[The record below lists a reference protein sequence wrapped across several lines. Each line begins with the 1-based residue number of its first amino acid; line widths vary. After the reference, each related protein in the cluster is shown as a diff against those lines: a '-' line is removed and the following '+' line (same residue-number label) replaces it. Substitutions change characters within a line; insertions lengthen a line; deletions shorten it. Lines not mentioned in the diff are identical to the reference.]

1 MRQSTG
7 SVGKVWWCRV
17 MHARVRCADM
27 HQDVGLHMLS
37 RLVLYMCICVLA
49 LLFRMRGCVVVLDV
63 VVLVVVLM
71 RLWVGGV
78 LFY

>member
-1 MRQSTG
+1 
-7 SVGKVWWCRV
+7 

-49 LLFRMRGCVVVLDV
+49 LLFRMRGCVVVL
-63 VVLVVVLM
+63 M
-71 RLWVGGV
+71 CLWVGGV